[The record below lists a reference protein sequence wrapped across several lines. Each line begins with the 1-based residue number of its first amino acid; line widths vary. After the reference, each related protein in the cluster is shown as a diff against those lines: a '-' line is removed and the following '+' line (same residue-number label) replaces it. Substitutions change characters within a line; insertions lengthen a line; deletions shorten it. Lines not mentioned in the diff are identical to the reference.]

1 MISFIIATDK
11 KGAIGKDNRVPWHI
25 RSDLI
30 MLKQLTLGNTV
41 ILGRKTYD
49 SMVFYYDRSGR
60 PMPGKRYI
68 VITRDEAYVPKREE
82 AIVAHSAED
91 ALALAKQSNDEIF
104 VIGGSQIYD
113 LLLPHADRIYL
124 TEVDTEADGDTFF
137 SPLDKSQWH
146 ETSRTHHEKND
157 KDEFDFDT
165 VILERS

>member
-11 KGAIGKDNRVPWHI
+11 KGAIGKENRIPWRI

-30 MLKQLTLGNTV
+30 LLKQLTLGNTV

-60 PMPGKRYI
+60 PMPGKRY
-68 VITRDEAYVPKREE
+68 VIITHDKTYVPKREGTVVVHSVEE
-82 AIVAHSAED
+82 ALKV
-91 ALALAKQSNDEIF
+91 AKQSHNEIF
-104 VIGGSQIYD
+104 VIGGSQIYE
-113 LLLPHADRIYL
+113 LLLPYADRIYL
-124 TEVDTEADGDTFF
+124 TEVATEADGDTFF
-137 SPLDKSQWH
+137 PPLDKAQWH